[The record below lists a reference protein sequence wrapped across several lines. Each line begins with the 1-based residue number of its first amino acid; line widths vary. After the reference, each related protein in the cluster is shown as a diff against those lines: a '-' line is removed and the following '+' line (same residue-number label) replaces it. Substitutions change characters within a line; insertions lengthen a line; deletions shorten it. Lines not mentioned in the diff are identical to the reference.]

1 MSLGLL
7 LAVIFSITLMGGLLP
22 LLLIQSRK
30 LFSPAV
36 AFAAGL
42 LVGTALFHL
51 LPHAIPILGAR
62 IGWPI
67 VLGFII
73 FYLPQ
78 KYMMVHPCEEED
90 CDYHSLGLLAF
101 IGIAFHAVVDGIGVG
116 AAYSFPETVGVVV
129 AAVTM
134 HKVSASVA
142 LSFLL
147 LASGMERGR
156 VITLLV
162 LFALATPLGAIATK
176 TVLIETN
183 REWMG
188 WALGFATGNFLA
200 IAGSDLFRHIHQK
213 DQFGR
218 TKRIAFIFFGFVVS
232 LLIGG
237 LH

>member
-1 MSLGLL
+1 MNLGLL

-51 LPHAIPILGAR
+51 LPHSIELLGAQT
-62 IGWPI
+62 GWPI
-67 VLGFII
+67 FLGFII

-116 AAYSFPETVGVVV
+116 AAYSFPDTVGVVA

-156 VITLLV
+156 IVRLLV

-183 REWMG
+183 QEWMG
-188 WALGFATGNFLA
+188 WALGFAAGNFLA
-200 IAGSDLFRHIHQK
+200 IAGSDLFRHIHQE
-213 DQFGR
+213 DRFGR
-218 TKRIAFIFFGFVVS
+218 TKRIAFIFLGFAVS